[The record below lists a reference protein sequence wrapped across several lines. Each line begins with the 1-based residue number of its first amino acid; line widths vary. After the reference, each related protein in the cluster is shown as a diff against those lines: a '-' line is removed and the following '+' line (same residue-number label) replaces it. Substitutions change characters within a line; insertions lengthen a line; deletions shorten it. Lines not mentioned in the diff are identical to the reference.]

1 MAISIIS
8 ELAECLGSQA
18 EIARVCRVKPPS
30 LHRWVRIP
38 ARHVL
43 VLEEAVR
50 DSGGDIDRYSM
61 RPDIYGERPQS
72 RSQKSV
78 A

>member
-1 MAISIIS
+1 MAIKILSD
-8 ELAECLGSQA
+8 LVDCLGSQA
-18 EIARVCRVKPPS
+18 EIARVCGVRPPS

-43 VLEEAVR
+43 TLEAAVKKR
-50 DSGGDIDRYSM
+50 GGGIDRYSM
-61 RPDIYGERPQS
+61 RPDIYGDRPQS
-72 RSQKSV
+72 TERKSV